1 MIRAQ
6 NETFVLCADATQY
19 VYEARK
25 EDNLMIN
32 KILRALASAIDTA
45 FAFLR
50 LPFQYIFGG
59 LFTSDMPPAF
69 TPTESTSSLAD
80 RLTDEAKNE
89 INFKKDC
96 VDVLNRY
103 CAAAGST
110 RDTIDLSVFK
120 PEVRELLLN
129 IDDHELN
136 LLKNSPLKARRVFI
150 DGGDH
155 GIEGL
160 PTVEASTKICED
172 NNVKNVATIED
183 MKSRLQAYAKS
194 PSPSY

>member
-1 MIRAQ
+1 M
-6 NETFVLCADATQY
+6 QY

-25 EDNLMIN
+25 EVNLMIN

-45 FAFLR
+45 FAFFR

-59 LFTSDMPPAF
+59 LFTPNMPPAF

-89 INFKKDC
+89 IQRKKDC
-96 VDVLNRY
+96 LDTLNKY
-103 CAAAGST
+103 CAATAPT
-110 RDTIDLSVFK
+110 RDTIDLSIFK

-129 IDDHELN
+129 MDHFELN
-136 LLKNSPLKARRVFI
+136 LLKNLPLKARRVFV
-150 DGGDH
+150 DGGEH

-160 PTVEASTKICED
+160 PNAGDLTKKKKVDMNTPEFD
-172 NNVKNVATIED
+172 TLED
-183 MKSRLQAYAKS
+183 MRSRLQAYAKS

>member
-1 MIRAQ
+1 M
-6 NETFVLCADATQY
+6 QY

-25 EDNLMIN
+25 EVNLMIN
-32 KILRALASAIDTA
+32 KILRALASAIDTT
-45 FAFLR
+45 FAFFR

-59 LFTSDMPPAF
+59 LFTPNMPLAF

-89 INFKKDC
+89 IQRKKDC
-96 VDVLNRY
+96 LDTLNKY
-103 CAAAGST
+103 CAAPSSLK
-110 RDTIDLSVFK
+110 DTIDLSVFK
-120 PEVRELLLN
+120 SEVRELLLN
-129 IDDHELN
+129 MDDLELN

-150 DGGDH
+150 EGGDH
-155 GIEGL
+155 GIEEL
-160 PTVEASTKICED
+160 PTVEAPTKICED
-172 NNVKNVATIED
+172 NNVKKVATIED